1 MATMGEM
8 VRALERFGERPALVT
23 EAAGEL
29 SYAELLALTNR
40 FATGLLAA
48 GLEPGDRFAFLLPN
62 GARIVAAYYACATTG
77 IVGVPLGTRLLEDDL
92 VHQLNDSGA
101 VAVMYAPE
109 FAEKAAGAAA
119 RAPGVRL
126 WIGGPGGPGETTIE
140 DFLAAADGSDPGIAV
155 GPDDPYCVMYTGGTT
170 GVSKAAIQTQESW
183 AYCIRDT
190 VEQLGIV
197 ADDRH
202 AVVLPMT
209 HAAWFTAAGH
219 LEAGA
224 RTHLLV
230 RWDPERLLALTE
242 AERLTKLHMLP
253 TLLGDLLTV
262 AERDRPDVGTVG
274 LVSLAGSPIPV
285 EMYRRAQ
292 AIFGDVICNIYGLT
306 EASGPVTYL
315 LPADMSE
322 ERLRSGGRPGTGVE
336 VRVEEDPDAPPENAG
351 IGEILLRGPQMTP
364 GYLNRPEETAAAY
377 DGEWFRTGDIG
388 YRDED
393 GFLYIVDRKKEMV
406 KTGGFNV
413 YPKEVEEA
421 LYAHPDVIEA
431 AAFGVPDAKWMEA
444 LQACVVLR
452 AGASVDA
459 EGLRAFAREGI
470 AGYKVPKEIHIVDA
484 LPRTNFGKFDKKAL
498 QRKYAAEP
506 PATELR
512 EDHSHPA
519 TPKEKTA

>member
-8 VRALERFGERPALVT
+8 VRALERFADRPALVT
-23 EAAGEL
+23 EEEGEL
-29 SYAELLALTNR
+29 TYADLLALTHH
-40 FATGLLAA
+40 FANGLLAA

-92 VHQLNDSGA
+92 VHQLTDSGA

-109 FAEKAAGAAA
+109 FAEKAAGLAP
-119 RAPGVRL
+119 RVPGVRL
-126 WIGGPGGPGETTIE
+126 WIGGPEGPGAKPAIE
-140 DFLAAADGSDPGIAV
+140 DFFAAADDADPGIEV

-183 AYCIRDT
+183 AFCIRDT
-190 VEQLGIV
+190 VDQLGIV
-197 ADDRH
+197 AGDRH

-209 HAAWFTAAGH
+209 HAAWFTAAAH

-230 RWDPERLLALTE
+230 RWDPEELLALTE

-262 AERDRPDVGTVG
+262 AERDRPDVSSVG
-274 LVSLAGSPIPV
+274 LVSLAGSPIPL

-292 AIFGDVICNIYGLT
+292 AIFGEVICNIYGLT

-315 LPADMSE
+315 LPADMNE
-322 ERLRSGGRPGTGVE
+322 ERLKSGGRTGTGVE
-336 VRVEEDPDAPPENAG
+336 VRIEADPEAPPENAG

-377 DGEWFRTGDIG
+377 EGEWFHTGDIG
-388 YRDED
+388 YVDED

-431 AAFGVPDAKWMEA
+431 AVFGVPDPKWIEA

-452 AGASVDA
+452 AGAETSGG
-459 EGLRAFAREGI
+459 ELREFTRTGV
-470 AGYKVPKEIHIVDA
+470 AGYKVPKEIHVVDA
-484 LPRTNFGKFDKKAL
+484 LPRTNFGKLDKKVL
-498 QRKYAAEP
+498 QQRYAEEA
-506 PATELR
+506 A
-512 EDHSHPA
+512 A
-519 TPKEKTA
+519 